1 MGLFRRDP
9 PPPPPLVRRA
19 RTVPYTQALTAS
31 AKVLLPASGDPRK
44 QDKIKVEP
52 WQRDAWNYYDL
63 VGELWYAANFYGGCL
78 SRVILTPGLRQ
89 RDGRIGGVW
98 GDEDDEGNPIPLHPW
113 AGIAADLLEDLRSP
127 VGGQAAILRSLGVNL
142 AVAGEAYLLGQ
153 DDETVQTSKRW
164 EVLSVEELQKGEGV
178 GKYKRGDEEIDEE
191 TSLVARVW
199 RPHPRKSKQA
209 DASTKALLEILEEL
223 VILTRGVR
231 ATATS
236 RLAGAGVYWV
246 PEEIDYPGDEDDDT
260 SEEAQG
266 TKPDPFTT
274 DLIRAMVTPISDKG
288 SAAAVV
294 PMVVRAP
301 ADYIEK
307 IRFDDFTR
315 SFDSYPSVALRKEA
329 VERFAQ
335 GIDLPVEIVTGQGG
349 ANHWSAWQID
359 EQTFKAHIEPMLTL
373 ICDGLT
379 GGYLVPGL
387 LASGAKPEEIT
398 DLVVHYDAAELVT
411 HPNQSA
417 DATQA
422 FDRVAIRGATYRRVL
437 GFTEDDAPDEDEVEE
452 RLRVALGMRGTGQA
466 APAGGTGATP
476 GGSPSEVQPG
486 TPSTGEATSG
496 NLAALTAAAAQVAI
510 ERAIERAG
518 AKVRGRVN
526 GRREVRDAINGL
538 EARRVCAQ
546 LGPALT
552 SEIVGEA
559 DLFAGEFAV
568 LGRSVTEWARAEGRK
583 DAPEVAGRVVAATE
597 RLARS
602 RLYSP
607 ERVSISPAD
616 FFEAVTPRE

>member
-1 MGLFRRDP
+1 MALFRRDP
-9 PPPPPLVRRA
+9 PPPLPVRKVRRS
-19 RTVPYTQALTAS
+19 PYTQALTAS
-31 AKVLLPASGDPRK
+31 AKVLVPAQVGKKPEK
-44 QDKIKVEP
+44 LTVEP
-52 WQRDAWNYYDL
+52 WQAEAWNYYDL

-78 SRVILTPGLRQ
+78 SRVILTPGMRG
-89 RDGRIGGVW
+89 RDGRVGEVW
-98 GDEDDEGNPIPLHPW
+98 GDENEDGVPEPLHPW
-113 AGIAADLLEDLRSP
+113 AGPASDLLEDLRSP
-127 VGGQAAILRSLGVNL
+127 VGGQAAILRAFGINL
-142 AVAGEAYLLGQ
+142 AVAGESYLLGQ
-153 DDETVQTSKRW
+153 DDSDVPTAKRW
-164 EVLSVEELQKGEGV
+164 EVLSVEELTKGEGK
-178 GKYKRGDEEIDEE
+178 KYKRGDEEIDPE
-191 TSLVARVW
+191 TSLVARIW
-199 RPHPRKSKQA
+199 RPHPRKS
-209 DASTKALLEILEEL
+209 TKADSSVKALREILEEL

-246 PEEIDYPGDEDDDT
+246 PEEIDYPGDEDDDS

-274 DLIRAMVTPISDKG
+274 DLIKAMVTPISDKG

-379 GGYLVPGL
+379 GGYLHPGL
-387 LASGAKPEEIT
+387 LAMGAKPEEIA
-398 DLVVHYDAAELVT
+398 DLICHYDPSELVT
-411 HPNQSA
+411 HPNQAA

-422 FDRVAIRGATYRRVL
+422 FDRVSIRGATYRRVL
-437 GFTEDDAPDEDEVEE
+437 GFTEDDAPDPEEVEE
-452 RLRVALGMRGTGQA
+452 RLRIAVAMK
-466 APAGGTGATP
+466 GTGAAAPPGGTAPSP
-476 GGSPSEVQPG
+476 GGSPSEVEPG
-486 TPSTGEATSG
+486 APSTGEASSQ
-496 NLAALTAAAAQVAI
+496 LAALTAAAAEVAI

-526 GRREVRDAINGL
+526 GRREVRDAIGGVA
-538 EARRVCAQ
+538 AREVCAQ

-552 SEIVGEA
+552 SEIVPEG
-559 DLFAGEFAV
+559 DLFVGEFTA
-568 LGRSVTEWARAEGRK
+568 LGRSVNDWAREMGRK
-583 DAPEVAGRVVAATE
+583 DGPEVSGRVVAVVE
-597 RLARS
+597 RMARS
-602 RLYSP
+602 RLYSCD
-607 ERVSISPAD
+607 RVSVSPAD
-616 FFEAVTPRE
+616 FLDAVQGRGEA